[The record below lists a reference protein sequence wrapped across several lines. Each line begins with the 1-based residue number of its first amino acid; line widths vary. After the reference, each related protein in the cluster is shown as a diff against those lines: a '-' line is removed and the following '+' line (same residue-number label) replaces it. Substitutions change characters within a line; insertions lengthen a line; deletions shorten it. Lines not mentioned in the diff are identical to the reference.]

1 MSNYYSIE
9 KKLRIKEEAAREKIA
24 AICDLL
30 GWAWVELDTGDI
42 VARVP
47 MSAFGMG
54 ETITVSFRKK
64 NHISIESESVWASQ
78 FFDFG
83 KNESNVDKFLEIFE
97 KAKMPLD
104 QSEYADEAKR
114 GFFSRYFS
122 GR

>member
-1 MSNYYSIE
+1 MGNYYSIE
-9 KKLRIKEEAAREKIA
+9 KKLRIKEAAARKKTA

-30 GWAWVELDTGDI
+30 GWDWLELDTGDI

-47 MSAFGMG
+47 RSAFGKG

-64 NHISIESESVWASQ
+64 DHISIESESVSVFQ
-78 FFDFG
+78 FFDMG

-104 QSEYADEAKR
+104 QSEYADEAER
-114 GFFSRYFS
+114 GFLSRFFS